1 MAAESPML
9 MARKGRRKTRFNVP
23 DARSVVQLPR
33 GICSIELVSR
43 YLSARIGTSRRSA
56 QNLIERGN
64 KNTIVTDGLASAEEL
79 RLARPPDG
87 VSP

>member
-9 MARKGRRKTRFNVP
+9 MGSKREKEDPFRR
-23 DARSVVQLPR
+23 PR
-33 GICSIELVSR
+33 RL
-43 YLSARIGTSRRSA
+43 TSRRSA
-56 QNLIERGN
+56 QNLIDRGN
-64 KNTIVTDGLASAEEL
+64 KNTIVTDGLASEEEL

>member
-9 MARKGRRKTRFNVP
+9 MGSKRKKEDPFQRPRRSIGRPVP
-23 DARSVVQLPR
+23 W
-33 GICSIELVSR
+33 GICSISSVSR

-56 QNLIERGN
+56 QNLIHRGN
-64 KNTIVTDGLASAEEL
+64 KNTIVTDGLASAEES
-79 RLARPPDG
+79 RLARPPDR